1 MIVTLRSMSPRGR
14 RLLVRWTSFGT
25 LGCVAFAQ
33 IVNWMLFQDLGHPA
47 LGRAVFSGTL
57 IPFILATP
65 LFFYL
70 TLKLRE
76 LAIAN
81 HRLRDLASTDS
92 LTQCLNRG
100 AFTFGVDA
108 WLQKMAGSGA
118 LLVIDADHF
127 KRIND
132 RFGHGCGDEALRRIA
147 DAIRGAIRSDDL
159 LGRVGGEEFAVF
171 LPGAVD
177 APTVA
182 ERIRRSVAAIAFAPA
197 SRPWPL
203 TVSVG
208 GATFARPV
216 PFDDLFREADQR
228 LYAAKREGR
237 DRCVV
242 GAIAPDAPPAGD
254 GAEAVPA

>member
-1 MIVTLRSMSPRGR
+1 MFDTLRSMSPHGR
-14 RLLVRWTSFGT
+14 QVLVRWTAFGT

-65 LFFYL
+65 LFFFL

-100 AFTFGVDA
+100 AFSSGVDS
-108 WLQKMAGSGA
+108 WLEKMAGAGA

-132 RFGHGCGDEALRRIA
+132 RFGHGRGDEALRRIA
-147 DAIRGAIRSDDL
+147 DAIRGAIRPDDL
-159 LGRVGGEEFAVF
+159 LGRVGGEEFAVL
-171 LPGAVD
+171 LPGVVD
-177 APTVA
+177 AEAVA
-182 ERIRRSVAAIAFAPA
+182 ERIRQSVAAVAFAPA
-197 SRPWPL
+197 GMTWPL
-203 TVSVG
+203 TVSIG
-208 GATFARPV
+208 GATFERAM
-216 PFDDLFREADQR
+216 PFNDLYREADER
-228 LYAAKREGR
+228 LYEAKRGGR
-237 DRCVV
+237 NRCVV
-242 GAIAPDAPPAGD
+242 TAVAPDAPAARED
-254 GAEAVPA
+254 AEAASA